1 MAVPTI
7 FHEVTDSLH
16 SNPSSESEMPFQ
28 HLFSDPATRINH
40 RFQIYRSQ
48 ENFAW
53 NVGLVNFSHYW
64 RQHIPRKLMYE
75 RTPPQ
80 WELQVKQANCLRRG
94 KRPRSTRV
102 CFNFASDWLREW
114 RQFSRPITERSKAKT
129 KQRLIT
135 FDTHL
140 INLHFRLLITKYTL
154 CNEIA
159 MESEVCS
166 TLSFL

>member
-1 MAVPTI
+1 MRT
-7 FHEVTDSLH
+7 TSKT
-16 SNPSSESEMPFQ
+16 S
-28 HLFSDPATRINH
+28 
-40 RFQIYRSQ
+40 
-48 ENFAW
+48 
-53 NVGLVNFSHYW
+53 
-64 RQHIPRKLMYE
+64 KLPKARE
-75 RTPPQ
+75 T
-80 WELQVKQANCLRRG
+80 
-94 KRPRSTRV
+94 PRSTRV
-102 CFNFASDWLREW
+102 FFNFASDWLREW

-166 TLSFL
+166 TISFLLKLILL